1 MLNPPAKV
9 YKFLLRAIFP
19 ITYYSVL
26 IMKIFNESDLEQE
39 FACSAFKN
47 EITKNDWTKEQLIEL
62 LIQQNQSHI
71 SERNILIWHLKIHG
85 IIASLIHVENG
96 GSNDVT
102 WDVQYL
108 NKQIEDA
115 YKKHIQPHVGI
126 YMAKAISDSNRI

>member
-1 MLNPPAKV
+1 
-9 YKFLLRAIFP
+9 
-19 ITYYSVL
+19 
-26 IMKIFNESDLEQE
+26 MKIFNGSDLEQE

-115 YKKHIQPHVGI
+115 YKKHIQPLV
-126 YMAKAISDSNRI
+126 